1 MEWTGINN
9 ENEYYSAYFLSEGL
23 ADSLKDQFDAWAK
36 LESENK
42 AKAEDAGEKDWQHA
56 PNRALRMNAR
66 ALLDELNDA
75 FAETSD
81 EEQRLQGWRS
91 AAAAIGRCLELD
103 IKKTPEAAFVNGD
116 DHMPL
121 PLLCALH
128 REGKAAEPYLW
139 VFEALPDGRSVDF
152 DDELD
157 PLEMHVSRSQFED
170 LPGFNSKVTA
180 EFEDNWNKIL
190 EKHVFGCD
198 NPPRW
203 VILASPRSWLLID
216 RTKFARHSLLR
227 FALLSS

>member
-1 MEWTGINN
+1 
-9 ENEYYSAYFLSEGL
+9 
-23 ADSLKDQFDAWAK
+23 
-36 LESENK
+36 
-42 AKAEDAGEKDWQHA
+42 
-56 PNRALRMNAR
+56 
-66 ALLDELNDA
+66 
-75 FAETSD
+75 
-81 EEQRLQGWRS
+81 
-91 AAAAIGRCLELD
+91 
-103 IKKTPEAAFVNGD
+103 
-116 DHMPL
+116 MPL

-128 REGKAAEPYLW
+128 REGKAAEPYLL

-227 FALLSS
+227 FDWKELFSRREEQHGKPQRHRTSRPH